1 MARSLRLAAGIAWA
15 FVAGAAGAQPLT
27 SVFTYQGEVR
37 HNGVPASGVYDFR
50 FALFDA
56 AAGGSQVGPTLCVDN
71 VSVAEG
77 RIATELDFGAVFTG
91 QQRYLEIQT
100 RLDAGTGCADGSGF
114 STLAPRQVL
123 SVSPHAAWALSSG
136 TASTAALATNAS
148 QLGGQGASF
157 YQNAGNLSSGAL
169 PSGRLTGTYS
179 SAVSLTSASNVF
191 VGNGAGLTGLSA
203 SNLSGG
209 ALPVSVF
216 PLPLNLTASA
226 NGAALVRVTNNGL
239 TSEGVVG
246 ISGATTGTSNGV
258 RGQSSST
265 AGRGV
270 YGLASATSGSTHGG
284 YFETPS
290 TSGTGIFAEATAT
303 SGSTI
308 GGQFVSRSTEGRAVQ
323 GLASAAS
330 GVTYGGYF
338 ETESFDGV
346 GVFGRANHFSGNSVG
361 GMFEARGTHGVGVFG
376 KATSSSDISMTS
388 LGVKG
393 ESAGQF
399 GQGVFGL
406 ATHPTGETTGG
417 RFESQSTAGVGVVGL
432 ASGLTGETVGVSGLS
447 YSNDGIGVV
456 GTAGTSEGGV
466 PHGGLFSVVSPFG
479 VGVLGRAIYIDV
491 PGVSYGVRGTNESP
505 AGFAVFAVGD
515 MGATGVKPFRI
526 DHPLDPEN
534 KYLLH
539 YSAESP
545 EVINFYSGNVVLDE
559 SGGATVEMPE
569 YFASINRD
577 PRYVLTPVGLPM
589 PMLHVADE
597 ISGEALA
604 SGAESAT
611 AVGCRFRIGGGVAG
625 GRVSWEVKAVRND
638 LRMRLHGAPVE
649 REKFGPERGKLQHPG
664 YFGRPRE
671 DGMDPP
677 AVSMPRTGGAR

>member
-1 MARSLRLAAGIAWA
+1 MTALAAWVWVAGWAWA
-15 FVAGAAGAQPLT
+15 QPVT

-37 HNGVPASGVYDFR
+37 ESGVPSSGVYDFR
-50 FALFDA
+50 FMLFDA
-56 AAGGSQVGPTLCVDN
+56 AAGGAQVGPTLCVDN
-71 VSVAEG
+71 VGVSEG
-77 RIATELDFGAVFTG
+77 RFATELDFGAVFGG
-91 QQRYLEIQT
+91 QQRFLEIQA
-100 RLDAGTGCADGSGF
+100 RVDSGMGCADGTGF
-114 STLAPRQVL
+114 ATLTPRQSL
-123 SVSPHAAWALSSG
+123 SATPHAAWALSAG
-136 TASTAALATNAS
+136 NASTAALAANAS
-148 QLGGQGASF
+148 QLGGQSGSF
-157 YQNAGNLSSGAL
+157 YQNAANLSSGIL

-179 SAVSLTSASNVF
+179 SVVSLTNTSNVF
-191 VGNGAGLTGLSA
+191 VGNGAGLTGLNA
-203 SNLSGG
+203 SSLSSG
-209 ALPVSVF
+209 ALPLSVF

-226 NGAALVRVTNNGL
+226 NGAALVRATNNGL
-239 TSEGVVG
+239 SSEGVVG

-270 YGLASATSGSTHGG
+270 YGLASATSGSTYGG

-290 TSGTGIFAEATAT
+290 VSGMGMFAEATAT

-330 GVTYGGYF
+330 GATYGGYF

-346 GVFGRANHFSGNSVG
+346 GVFGRANHFSGLSVG

-376 KATSSSDISMTS
+376 HATNSSDSS
-388 LGVKG
+388 VSSVGVKG
-393 ESAGQF
+393 ESAGVY
-399 GQGVFGL
+399 GHGVNGR
-406 ATHPTGETTGG
+406 ATHPTGETRGG
-417 RFESQSTAGVGVVGL
+417 LFESQSTGGIGAVGM
-432 ASGLTGETVGVSGLS
+432 ATGLTGETIGVSGVA
-447 YSNDGIGVV
+447 YSNEGIGVL
-456 GTAGTSEGGV
+456 GIAGTSEGGV
-466 PHGGLFSVVSPFG
+466 PHGGMFTVVSPFG
-479 VGVLGRAIYIDV
+479 VGVLGRAVYIDV

-569 YFASINRD
+569 YFSSINKD
-577 PRYVLTPVGLPM
+577 PRYVLTPVGAPM
-589 PMLHVADE
+589 PMLHVAEE

-604 SGAESAT
+604 AGAESAT
-611 AVGCRFRIGGGVAG
+611 AVGCRFRIAGGVAR

-649 REKFGPERGKLQHPG
+649 REKMGPERGKLQHPG
-664 YFGRPRE
+664 YYGRPRE

-677 AVSMPRTGGAR
+677 AVSMRRASGAR